1 MFWSLTLLSRSK
13 TKSILPC
20 NFEEL
25 TYVAHVF
32 LPHVIYEN
40 VDIVFIGIYNKHVSY
55 PLSILKEIFLKS
67 NSFQFKVSLIRSI
80 TNKQEHN

>member
-1 MFWSLTLLSRSK
+1 
-13 TKSILPC
+13 LPF

-40 VDIVFIGIYNKHVSY
+40 VDIV
-55 PLSILKEIFLKS
+55 LKVASVNIS
-67 NSFQFKVSLIRSI
+67 CNTVPDCI
-80 TNKQEHN
+80 TFPIDEAYAPA

>member
-1 MFWSLTLLSRSK
+1 LLLNELNLPVELTFDGHCVEKVMFWSLTLLSRSK
-13 TKSILPC
+13 TKSILPF

-40 VDIVFIGIYNKHVSY
+40 VDNHFDW
-55 PLSILKEIFLKS
+55 LLL
-67 NSFQFKVSLIRSI
+67 
-80 TNKQEHN
+80 